1 MATKTPAKK
10 ASKPASKQSDATKPA
25 APSSARPSASAAS
38 TVIPF
43 TSGLTGT
50 LSAIGNKAPE
60 FKNYYNAMENTMSN
74 YKDQYEKISEDATSA
89 IRQGVESYVRFGTSL
104 MKGSEAIIKT
114 CMELA
119 QDSAERN
126 ASALKNLMACRTLNE
141 AAEAQNK
148 LAQSNMDDAMSAVTK
163 ISEMTIKVC
172 TEACEPINDQVAK
185 SMKKMS
191 A

>member
-1 MATKTPAKK
+1 MINKTPKKKTVKAAAK
-10 ASKPASKQSDATKPA
+10 T
-25 APSSARPSASAAS
+25 APVEKES

-43 TSGLTGT
+43 APV
-50 LSAIGNKAPE
+50 SAEAFRALGKNAPE
-60 FKNYYNAMENTMSN
+60 FKTYYTAMETTMSN
-74 YKDQYEKISEDATSA
+74 YKDQYEKMSGDATSA
-89 IRQGVESYVRFGTSL
+89 IRQSVESYVRFGTSM

-126 ASALKNLMACRTLNE
+126 SAAMKSLMACRTLNE

-148 LAQSNMDDAMSAVTK
+148 LAQANMDEAMTAVSK
-163 ISEMTIKVC
+163 ISEMAIKVC
-172 TEACEPINDQVAK
+172 TEACEPFNEQMTK

>member
-1 MATKTPAKK
+1 MTNKPPKKK
-10 ASKPASKQSDATKPA
+10 ADKPA
-25 APSSARPSASAAS
+25 AAATKSATAPKAVKPAKS

-43 TSGLTGT
+43 APVAAEAFR
-50 LSAIGNKAPE
+50 AIGQTAPE
-60 FKNYYNAMENTMSN
+60 LKTYYNAMETTMSN
-74 YKDQYEKISEDATSA
+74 YKDQYEKMSGDASSA
-89 IRQGVESYVRFGTSL
+89 MRSSMESYVRFGTSM
-104 MKGSEAIIKT
+104 MKGSEAIIKA

-126 ASALKNLMACRTLNE
+126 SAALKTLMACRTLNE

-148 LAQSNMDDAMSAVTK
+148 MAQASMDEAMSAASK

-172 TEACEPINDQVAK
+172 TEACEPLNEQMTKA
-185 SMKKMS
+185 MGKMS

>member
-1 MATKTPAKK
+1 MTNKPPKK
-10 ASKPASKQSDATKPA
+10 KSEKPA
-25 APSSARPSASAAS
+25 AKQSADQKPSVEKKS

-43 TSGLTGT
+43 SPVAAEAFRAMGK
-50 LSAIGNKAPE
+50 NAPE
-60 FKNYYNAMENTMSN
+60 LKNYYTAMETTMSN
-74 YKDQYEKISEDATSA
+74 YKDQYEKMSGDATAA
-89 IRQGVESYVRFGTSL
+89 IRQSIESYVRFGTSM

-114 CMELA
+114 CMEMA

-126 ASALKNLMACRTLNE
+126 SAALKGLMACRTLNE

-148 LAQSNMDDAMSAVTK
+148 LAQASMDEAMSAVSK

-172 TEACEPINDQVAK
+172 TEACEPLNEHMTK